1 MFFIYCSSY
10 EHIPFALYLKN
21 NNKITIITSHEGI
34 KKFSK
39 LLNINVIYFKSPK
52 KIMTINIFKQ
62 VTIFNYQKKIIK
74 KIISKMKISNSDSF
88 YLPTRIFNWPSAGFI
103 ACLVKKLSNK
113 VDVYLA
119 RIEYANY
126 KSVKIKNKF
135 SIDYIKLGYIK
146 VLCKI
151 AFGVD
156 LTIFDIDLKKYLGIN
171 GLFIKKNK
179 LNKYVSSIKLSQL
192 RGAVIKSQP
201 KLFKQDYK
209 NFLLFEGGTL
219 NKKFIFLDSVLELY
233 QELFNSLP
241 NFIIKNHPS
250 AVNYNVANENILSK
264 LQMDGVNHYP
274 SYIPAEFLFKNITK
288 NVLGIISASLVT
300 AAYQK
305 NIKSISMLNLIKWKN
320 NKSKNLYKEFLLNQ
334 NKRIIFPEDIDS
346 LYQLL

>member
-1 MFFIYCSSY
+1 LVFIYCSSY

-21 NNKITIITSHEGI
+21 KNKITIITSHEGI
-34 KKFSK
+34 KKFSE
-39 LLNINVIYFKSPK
+39 LLNINVISFKSPK

-62 VTIFNYQKKIIK
+62 VTIFYSQKKIIK

-88 YLPTRIFNWPSAGFI
+88 YLPTRIFNWPNVGFI
-103 ACLVKKLSNK
+103 AYLVKKLSKK

-126 KSVKIKNKF
+126 KSVKIKNRF
-135 SIDYIKLGYIK
+135 SIDYIRLGYIK

-151 AFGVD
+151 VFGVD
-156 LTIFDIDLKKYLGIN
+156 LRIFDIDLKKYLGIH

-179 LNKYVSSIKLSQL
+179 LKKYLLSIKLSQL
-192 RGAVIKSQP
+192 RGEVIKSQP
-201 KLFKQDYK
+201 KLFKKDYK

-219 NKKFIFLDSVLELY
+219 NKKLIFLDSVLELY
-233 QELFNSLP
+233 QVLFHSLP
-241 NFIIKNHPS
+241 NFIIKNHPGS
-250 AVNYNVANENILSK
+250 LNHNVANESILSR
-264 LQMDGVNHYP
+264 LQMDGIDHYP
-274 SYIPAEFLFKNITK
+274 SYIPAEFLFKNITN
-288 NVLGIISASLVT
+288 NVLGIISASLIT
-300 AAYQK
+300 ATYQK